1 MRNPLAALSPNTQ
14 GILCLVGALGS
25 LTISDSIIKWL
36 SPDMP
41 LHQITLLRSCFA
53 LLLVMMIVQLEG
65 GLITLKTT
73 RPVLHLLRGSMLV
86 LANMFFFIGLAAM
99 PLAETVAL
107 FYTAPLFICLLSQPV
122 LGEKVGLRRWLVI
135 VVGLIGVVVMLR
147 PGSEVFQM
155 VSLLPMMAA
164 LCYAVMTMMTRKLGL
179 RESGGALTFYIQIA
193 FIVISAVVGWV
204 LGDGNLDIHD
214 NQSLHF
220 LTRAWFWP
228 SIAQWQLLLACG
240 LIVALGGYLMSQAY
254 RLGEAPAVAPFE
266 YASLP
271 FALVVGY
278 YLWGDWPDWPAF
290 VGTGLI
296 IGSGLLMGFLE
307 NRAHKKAL
315 YSAHIE
321 REVVLDQGD

>member
-1 MRNPLAALSPNTQ
+1 MRNPLAAFSPNTQ

-65 GLITLKTT
+65 GLIRLKTA
-73 RPVLHLLRGSMLV
+73 RPVLHLARGSMLV

-204 LGDGNLDIHD
+204 LGDGSLDVHD

-307 NRAHKKAL
+307 NRAYKKTL
-315 YSAHIE
+315 YSTHIDQK
-321 REVVLDQGD
+321 VVLDQGD

>member
-1 MRNPLAALSPNTQ
+1 M
-14 GILCLVGALGS
+14 GALGG

-41 LHQITLLRSCFA
+41 LHQITLFRSCFA
-53 LLLVMMIVQLEG
+53 LILVMVIVQLEG
-65 GLITLKTT
+65 GLVTLKTR
-73 RPVLHLLRGSMLV
+73 RPVLHFVRGSMLV

-122 LGEKVGLRRWLVI
+122 LGEKVGLRRWL
-135 VVGLIGVVVMLR
+135 LIGVGMIGVIVMLR

-155 VSLLPMMAA
+155 VSLLPIMAA
-164 LCYAVMTMMTRKLGL
+164 LCYAIMTMMTRKLGI

-193 FIVISAVVGWV
+193 FIVISSVVGWV
-204 LGDGNLDIHD
+204 IGDGRFDVSD

-228 SIAQWQLLLACG
+228 SMVQWQLLLLCG
-240 LIVALGGYLMSQAY
+240 LIVALGGYLLSQAY

-296 IGSGLLMGFLE
+296 IGSGLLVVYLE
-307 NRAHKKAL
+307 NR
-315 YSAHIE
+315 E
-321 REVVLDQGD
+321 RARETRQTG